1 MIDQLIIGDKASFD
15 DYGASIARRFI
26 GMPTKKSIKETV
38 PFSNVTYDF
47 SAING
52 EVFWNERELEYTFE
66 MMASTPEELEEM
78 KMHFSNWVMDVFEEE
93 IHDPF
98 IPEYHFIGTYDD
110 MKFEDEEGLDKTTVA
125 VTFTAQP
132 LKVSNSPRMYRC
144 ELEPDAT
151 NVLMSIASDSVRKVY
166 PTVVTDQSCTLVFY
180 SDVLNIREG
189 VTIDAGTHILGIGL
203 PRGCF
208 DLFFTNNSHDAVCNI
223 EVSFYEEAF

>member
-1 MIDQLIIGDKASFD
+1 MDQLIIGDKASFD
-15 DYGASIARRFI
+15 DYGASMAQRFI

-52 EVFWNERELEYTFE
+52 EVFWNERELEYVFE

-78 KMHFSNWVMDVFEEE
+78 KMNFSNWVMDIIEEE

-110 MKFEDEEGLDKTTVA
+110 MKYEDEEGLDKTTVT
-125 VTFTAQP
+125 VTFMAHP
-132 LKVSNSPRMYRC
+132 LKVSNTPRTYRL
-144 ELEPDAT
+144 ELEPSVT
-151 NVLMSIASDSVRKVY
+151 NEPLSFASESVRNVY
-166 PTVVTDQSCTLVFY
+166 PTVVTDRSCTLVFY
-180 SDVLNIREG
+180 SEELNIRTS
-189 VTIDAGTHILGIGL
+189 VTLDVGTHILGIGI
-203 PRGCF
+203 PKGCY
-208 DLFFTNNSHDAVCNI
+208 DMYFTNNSHEDVCNI